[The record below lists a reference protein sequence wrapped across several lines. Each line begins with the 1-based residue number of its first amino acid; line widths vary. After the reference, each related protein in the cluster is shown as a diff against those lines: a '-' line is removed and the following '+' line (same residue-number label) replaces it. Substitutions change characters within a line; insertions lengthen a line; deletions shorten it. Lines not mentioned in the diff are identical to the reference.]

1 MNAMKKKKIN
11 IDGKIIIL
19 WKREII
25 LNEIKKYFEI
35 IINRNL
41 ESIVSIRIQLQ
52 FNKIDYKIGK
62 YFFDEKIIVRD
73 RSAL

>member
-1 MNAMKKKKIN
+1 MKKKKIN

>member
-41 ESIVSIRIQLQ
+41 ESIVSIRIQFQ

>member
-1 MNAMKKKKIN
+1 MKKKKIN

-25 LNEIKKYFEI
+25 LNKIKKYFEI

-41 ESIVSIRIQLQ
+41 ESIRIQLQ

>member
-1 MNAMKKKKIN
+1 MLSANVYELNEIINIFFTCGWNALNAMKKKKIN

-19 WKREII
+19 WKKEII

-41 ESIVSIRIQLQ
+41 
-52 FNKIDYKIGK
+52 G
-62 YFFDEKIIVRD
+62 
-73 RSAL
+73 

>member
-25 LNEIKKYFEI
+25 LNKIKKYFEI

-41 ESIVSIRIQLQ
+41 GSIVSIRIQLQ

>member
-1 MNAMKKKKIN
+1 MNAMKKKN
-11 IDGKIIIL
+11 GKIIIL